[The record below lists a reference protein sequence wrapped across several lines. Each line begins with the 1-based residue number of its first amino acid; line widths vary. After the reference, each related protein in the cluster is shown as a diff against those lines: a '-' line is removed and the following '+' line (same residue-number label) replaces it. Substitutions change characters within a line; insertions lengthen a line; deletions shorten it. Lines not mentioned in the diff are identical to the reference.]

1 MSLHIS
7 DAVIWQETGDGISLY
22 HSESGD
28 FRTLNATAAQIWA
41 LVESDGD
48 RETVI
53 RNLSLLF
60 AGHNPVMTARIRAE
74 VDAFIGSMIEAGL
87 IEETGAGPQAGPE
100 AATRSEPAARS

>member
-7 DAVIWQETGDGISLY
+7 DAVIWQETPDGISLY

-53 RNLSLLF
+53 KNLSLLF
-60 AGHNPVMTARIRAE
+60 GGHNSVMTARIRQE
-74 VDAFIGSMIEAGL
+74 VDAFISSMVEAGL
-87 IEETGAGPQAGPE
+87 MQETAAE
-100 AATRSEPAARS
+100 ARSEPAARS

>member
-7 DAVIWQETGDGISLY
+7 DAVIWQESGDGISLY

-28 FRTLNATAAQIWA
+28 FRTLNSTAAQIWA

-53 RNLSLLF
+53 NNLSLLF

-74 VDAFIGSMIEAGL
+74 VDAFISSMIEADL
-87 IEETGAGPQAGPE
+87 MEETESGTQ
-100 AATRSEPAARS
+100 ATRSEPAARS

>member
-74 VDAFIGSMIEAGL
+74 VDAFISSMVEADL
-87 IEETGAGPQAGPE
+87 IEETEAGTRP
-100 AATRSEPAARS
+100 TRSEPAARS